1 MGMVRNGFVM
11 TAALGLIAVVGASQG
26 GCQSKLAA
34 ENRSLWQQNRELQAK
49 YGEAASQPKAAA
61 PDPTQVNALQGEI
74 AARDAKI
81 SELEAQLRAPA
92 TGQSQTPAEKQQL
105 AGIEATMDQAT
116 GNLTV
121 NIPGDVLFDAGRA
134 SLKDSSKSTL
144 NKIAGAIKKEYSGKH
159 VFVDGHTD
167 ADPIAKTKGMWQDN
181 LDLSAERARAVAKYL
196 TTQGLDHRNV
206 DTRAYGSTQPKKSKE
221 ASRRVEIVVAT
232 R

>member
-1 MGMVRNGFVM
+1 MGAVRKGMLV
-11 TAALGLIAVVGASQG
+11 AVVALVAAAGA
-26 GCQSKLAA
+26 GCQSKIAE
-34 ENRSLWQQNRELQAK
+34 ENRQLWAQNRELQAR
-49 YGEAASQPKAAA
+49 YGEAANQPKV
-61 PDPTQVNALQGEI
+61 DPQQVNALQGEI

-81 SELEAQLRAPA
+81 SELEAQLRQPT
-92 TGQSQTPAEKQQL
+92 TGPSGGASEAQL

-134 SLKDSSKSTL
+134 SLKDSAKSTL
-144 NKIAGAIKKEYSGKH
+144 NKIAAAIKKEYGGKH

-167 ADPIAKTKGMWQDN
+167 PDPIAKTKGMWQDN

-196 TTQGLDHRNV
+196 TSQGLEQRNV
-206 DTRAYGSTQPKKSKE
+206 DTRAFGSTVPKKTKE